1 MIEVASLTRRFGS
14 LVAVDD
20 VTFSV
25 RKGEVLG
32 FLGPNGAGK
41 TTTMRILCGSL
52 GATSGEV
59 RVAGHDMRT
68 RSRAARGEIGYLP
81 EIPPL
86 YPSMRVRPYLDFAA
100 RLRGVPRSR
109 RRELVDQALQ
119 RAGLSDV
126 AGRLIEHLSKG
137 YRQRVGVAQALV
149 HEPGLLVLDEPTAG
163 LDPAQVAE
171 IRSLIRELAGD
182 HTIVLSTHILGE
194 VRATCDRVLI
204 INKGRCIAG
213 PATEEELRSQLG
225 AGRRIE
231 LEVARPDPEARAELA
246 AVEGVLKVEQRG
258 PGRFLAITG
267 DRDVR
272 EMVNATA
279 ARYGLLESRSEGG
292 LEELYLRAV
301 SEDQGDTPAGDNE
314 EVEA

>member
-1 MIEVASLTRRFGS
+1 MIEVRSLTRRFGS

-25 RKGEVLG
+25 KSGEVLG

-52 GATSGEV
+52 GATTGEV
-59 RVAGHDMRT
+59 SVAGFDMRT
-68 RSRAARGEIGYLP
+68 HSRAGRGEIGYLP
-81 EIPPL
+81 EVPPL
-86 YPSMRVRPYLDFAA
+86 YPSMRVRGYLDFAA
-100 RLRGVPRSR
+100 RLRGVPRSSR
-109 RRELVDQALQ
+109 RKQVDKALE
-119 RAGLSDV
+119 RAGLTDV

-149 HEPGLLVLDEPTAG
+149 HEPRLLVLDEPTAG

-171 IRSLIRELAGD
+171 IRHLIRELAGD

-204 INKGRCIAG
+204 INRGRRIAG
-213 PATEEELRSQLG
+213 PATEDELRDQLG

-231 LEVARPDPEARAELA
+231 LEVARPAEATQAELA
-246 AVEGVLKVEQRG
+246 AIEGVDRVDEQG
-258 PGRFLAITG
+258 DGRFVAVTG
-267 DRDVR
+267 NVDVR
-272 EMVNATA
+272 EQVNEVAG
-279 ARYGLLESRSEGG
+279 RYGLLESRSAGG

-301 SEDQGDTPAGDNE
+301 GEDPEMPEQDE
-314 EVEA
+314 EGAA